1 MLVQLR
7 QHPPAHI
14 ILRQRRRLRRETQRG
29 RRAERCPLNPLFK
42 TETIQSSG
50 HLGFAENGSDVEV
63 GFFEHDKSFV
73 AIGRFVLIAL
83 DLREALIQV
92 GADRI
97 GGAATVEEALVAVA
111 GPSLTA
117 AIVALRLNRR
127 WVRDVVQIT
136 RSSPAAR
143 IALEPQPS

>member
-1 MLVQLR
+1 M
-7 QHPPAHI
+7 
-14 ILRQRRRLRRETQRG
+14 
-29 RRAERCPLNPLFK
+29 FK